1 MKKVKKNSYQKLE
14 DEIFINIMSG
24 YYVTFYT
31 KTKGVVMSK
40 TKSSQKKVTLSELN
54 NHTISNKRQALK
66 DLKKL
71 NFNDLQYK
79 NAAQRRFYK
88 TISSKD
94 ITFGIGPA
102 GCGKTY
108 LSVHRALSE
117 LGNKDSHIDGIII
130 VKPLVEAAGEKIGFL
145 PGDVEEKTAPFMMS
159 FYYNMEQIIG
169 KQRMEI
175 LKESSVIQV
184 IPMAYMRGITLSDKF
199 VILDEAQNATPEQIK
214 MFVTRIGENS
224 KYVITGDLD
233 QSDIQKHKSGLEDA
247 IKRFAGVH
255 GVGLASFKEKDI
267 VRHSL
272 VRRLLKRYKPSF
284 NVIDDT
290 SAEDTISMW
299 VHDEGLDL
307 QPDGSLDDKES
318 KHFYTLKQ

>member
-1 MKKVKKNSYQKLE
+1 
-14 DEIFINIMSG
+14 
-24 YYVTFYT
+24 
-31 KTKGVVMSK
+31 MSK
-40 TKSSQKKVTLSELN
+40 TRSSSKKVSLSELN
-54 NHTISNKRQALK
+54 NHTVNNKRQALK
-66 DLKKL
+66 DLKML
-71 NFNDLQYK
+71 NFNDLVYK
-79 NAAQRRFYK
+79 NPAQRRFYK

-108 LSVHRALSE
+108 LSVHNALKE
-117 LGNKDSHIDGIII
+117 LGDKESKIDGIVI
-130 VKPLVEAAGEKIGFL
+130 VKPLVEAAGEKIGYL

-169 KQRMEI
+169 KQRLQI
-175 LKESSVIQV
+175 LKDSNTIQV
-184 IPMAYMRGITLSDKF
+184 IPLAFMRGITLSNKF

-214 MFVTRIGENS
+214 MFVTRIGEGS
-224 KYVITGDLD
+224 KYIITGDLE
-233 QSDIQKHKSGLEDA
+233 QSDIQKHKSGLDDA

-255 GVGLASFKEKDI
+255 GVGLASFKEKDV

-284 NVIDDT
+284 NIIDEV

-299 VHDEGLDL
+299 VHENNLDV
-307 QPDGSLDDKES
+307 PEDGSIDNHQYYK
-318 KHFYTLKQ
+318 LKQ

>member
-1 MKKVKKNSYQKLE
+1 
-14 DEIFINIMSG
+14 
-24 YYVTFYT
+24 
-31 KTKGVVMSK
+31 MSK
-40 TKSSQKKVTLSELN
+40 VKSSQKKVSLSELN
-54 NHTISNKRQALK
+54 NHSTTNKRQALK
-66 DLKKL
+66 DLNKL
-71 NFNDLQYK
+71 NFDELQYK
-79 NAAQRRFYK
+79 NPAQKRFYK
-88 TISSKD
+88 TISDKD

-108 LSVHRALSE
+108 LSVHRALRE
-117 LGNKDSHIDGIII
+117 LGDKDSKIDGIVI

-169 KQRMEI
+169 KQRLQV
-175 LKESSVIQV
+175 LKDSNTIQV

-214 MFVTRIGENS
+214 MFVTRLGENS
-224 KYVITGDLD
+224 KYIITGDLA
-233 QSDIQKHKSGLEDA
+233 QSDIKHGKSGLEDA

-272 VRRLLKRYKPSF
+272 VRRLLKRYKDNF
-284 NVIDDT
+284 QIMDEV
-290 SAEDTISMW
+290 SAEKTISMW
-299 VHDEGLDL
+299 IHDEGLDA
-307 QPDGSLDDKES
+307 PTDGSLDDYHYKI
-318 KHFYTLKQ
+318 KK